1 MSLRHFL
8 DYYRGRISYTE
19 AINMP
24 FKTYHTLT
32 YIMYREN
39 LEREKQQKLK
49 AEQER
54 KKAENEAKQQAD
66 ARRMEEQQKMP
77 RSGREE
83 LMMRLRQ
90 NQNQLMD
97 NPNLASANPGLPQ
110 ETEQPAFPVPQMGPE
125 DIVDMIEDE
134 L

>member
-1 MSLRHFL
+1 
-8 DYYRGRISYTE
+8 
-19 AINMP
+19 MP

-66 ARRMEEQQKMP
+66 ARRLEEQQQMP

>member
-1 MSLRHFL
+1 
-8 DYYRGRISYTE
+8 
-19 AINMP
+19 MP

-66 ARRMEEQQKMP
+66 ARRMEEQQMP